1 MSRYLGPRVR
11 VQRALGTDLPGLSRK
26 TTERRPYPPG
36 QHGPSPKRRPK
47 MSPFKQRLQEKQKL
61 RFYYGLTE
69 RQFSNTFRKATR
81 AIGNSGEKL
90 LEMLES
96 RLDNVVFRAGLA
108 RTIPA
113 ARQLVGHGH
122 ITVNGQVVDR
132 PGYQVR
138 SGQVLALR
146 TRSKD
151 LDIVATSIIEP
162 VAPPPP
168 WLEVDR
174 EAKTARVTT
183 VPSGESI
190 LIFID
195 VRLIVEFYAQR
206 A

>member
-11 VQRALGTDLPGLSRK
+11 VMRALGTDLPGLSRK

-69 RQFSNTFRKATR
+69 RQFSNVFFKAARTT
-81 AIGNSGEKL
+81 GNSGEKL
-90 LEMLES
+90 LELLES

-122 ITVNGQVVDR
+122 ITVNGEVVDR
-132 PGYQVR
+132 AGYLVR
-138 SGQVLALR
+138 QGQVLGLR
-146 TRSKD
+146 LRSKD
-151 LDIVATSIIEP
+151 LDVVATSIIEP
-162 VAPPPP
+162 VAQLPN
-168 WLEVDR
+168 WLEVNKDER
-174 EAKTARVTT
+174 TARVSST
-183 VPSGESI
+183 PSGESI
-190 LIFID
+190 LIFVD
-195 VRLIVEFYAQR
+195 VRLVVEFYAQR
-206 A
+206 S